1 MKRVNVLIVD
11 DNELDRYIL
20 RRQLTK
26 IGVESIIEKDDG
38 STALEFLQDYDKN
51 AMLYPDEF
59 PPVVIF
65 LDINMPKLN
74 GFDFGMILP
83 NYSKEQCDHLISEI
97 SAQFKAS
104 FLELEV
110 SSNLGFAAL
119 SYDSKTNLTSL
130 LSLADTQA
138 DVQDEN

>member
-38 STALEFLQDYDKN
+38 STALEFLNDYDKN

-65 LDINMPKLN
+65 LDINMPKVN
-74 GFDFGMILP
+74 GFDFLKEFSTMRTRNELASIVVCM
-83 NYSKEQCDHLISEI
+83 YSSSERLEDKE
-97 SAQFKAS
+97 KAAKFDFVADFIVKGEVTEA
-104 FLELEV
+104 FLA
-110 SSNLGFAAL
+110 N
-119 SYDSKTNLTSL
+119 KITSL
-130 LSLADTQA
+130 R
-138 DVQDEN
+138 